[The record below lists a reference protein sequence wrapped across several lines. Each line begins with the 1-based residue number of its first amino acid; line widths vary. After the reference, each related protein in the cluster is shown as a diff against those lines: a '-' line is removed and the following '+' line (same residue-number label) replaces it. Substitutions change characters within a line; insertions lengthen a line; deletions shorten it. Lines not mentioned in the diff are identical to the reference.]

1 MTSTAQTPSGVARA
15 RRAAPLIDRWG
26 LLILPLLAFLVIG
39 FLAPIAI
46 MLSRSLTD
54 PQFGLQNFQA
64 MFEGALYVKVLRNT
78 FVTAI
83 LVTLITLCLA
93 FPYAYLMTIAP
104 AFWRGVLL
112 ISVLIPFWTGMLV
125 RTFALMLLL
134 RDSGP
139 LNKALES
146 SGLIDSPVPMIR
158 NEFGVLFGMVQV
170 ALPFAV
176 LPIYATMRTIDRRL
190 VLAAQGLGARPS
202 GAFWRVFAPLTLPG
216 VAAAMLLVFIQALGY
231 YITPAMLG
239 GQQNTMIGEL
249 IVQQISE
256 VLNFG
261 LAAALATLLLLV
273 TLLLLA
279 IGARFLD
286 LQKFMMGGDR

>member
-1 MTSTAQTPSGVARA
+1 MTSTAESPGGAARA
-15 RRAAPLIDRWG
+15 RRSAPLIDRWG
-26 LLILPLLAFLVIG
+26 LLVLPLLAFLLIG
-39 FLAPIAI
+39 FVAPIAI
-46 MLSRSLTD
+46 MLSRSLTE
-54 PQFGLQNFQA
+54 PEIGLQNFQDL
-64 MFEGALYVKVLRNT
+64 FEGALYVKVLRNT

-104 AFWRGVLL
+104 AFWRGVL
-112 ISVLIPFWTGMLV
+112 IVAVLVPFWTGMLV

-139 LNKALES
+139 LNNALES
-146 SGLIDSPVPMIR
+146 SGLIEAPLPMIR
-158 NEFGVLFGMVQV
+158 NEFGVLFGMVQI

-176 LPIYATMRTIDRRL
+176 LPIFATMRTIDRRL

-202 GAFWRVFAPLTLPG
+202 GAFWRVFAPLTIPG

-239 GQQNTMIGEL
+239 GEQNKMIGEL

-261 LAAALATLLLLV
+261 LAAALAALLLIV
-273 TLLLLA
+273 TLVLLA
-279 IGARFLD
+279 IGARFID
-286 LQKFMMGGDR
+286 LQKFMMGDR